1 MDRQSLQA
9 ALQYPGQDLGLVPEW
24 QRLRPR
30 FDIHLYDTVASTSQT
45 AWHHIAQGASSGT
58 VVIAQQQVGGRGQ
71 RGRTWVS
78 KPGGLYLSL
87 VLAPDLAMGD
97 GRKTGPRGHPPLITL
112 ATAWGITAVLNHLGL
127 PVRIKWPNDLAY
139 GNQKVGGIL
148 TETRSTA
155 QTQAPVV
162 IGIGLNWRNQVP
174 PTGYRL
180 WDLLPDPPP
189 TALQTLSDLAA
200 IALRGTIQG
209 YTHLHKKGALALMK
223 DYQRYW
229 VNRGQTV
236 TVQGHKGT
244 VLGVSTTGQ
253 LQVQLHTASG
263 ISIRNLNPGEV
274 QLGYQAPG

>member
-1 MDRQSLQA
+1 MDRQSLYA
-9 ALQYPGQDLGLVPEW
+9 ALQYPGQALGLDPEW

-30 FDIHLYDTVASTSQT
+30 FDIHLHGAVASTNQI
-45 AWHHIAQGASSGT
+45 AWQQVAQGAGSGT

-78 KPGGLYLSL
+78 EPGGLYLSL
-87 VLAPDLAMGD
+87 VLEPELDAIA
-97 GRKTGPRGHPPLITL
+97 RPLITL

-127 PVRIKWPNDLAY
+127 PIGIKWPNDLVY
-139 GNQKVGGIL
+139 REQKVGGIL

-162 IGIGLNWRNQVP
+162 IGMGLNWRNQVP
-174 PTGYRL
+174 STGQRL

-189 TALQTLSDLAA
+189 APLQTLSDLAA

-209 YTHLHKKGALALMK
+209 YAHLHKKGASALIK

-229 VNRGQTV
+229 VNQGQTV
-236 TVQGHKGT
+236 AMGGHQGT
-244 VLGVSTTGQ
+244 VLGVSKTGQ
-253 LQVQLHTASG
+253 LQVQLQTPDGMSVQT
-263 ISIRNLNPGEV
+263 LNPGEI
-274 QLGYQAPG
+274 QLGYRAPG